1 MRKNDGR
8 AIPNFINQMIN
19 NQDVTIFGSGNQTR
33 SFCYVNDTI
42 EGIYKLLNSNY
53 NYPINIGN
61 PNEYT
66 ILDLV
71 EKIRNLI
78 STNSKIKFLKLPE
91 NDPKVRKPDIKLAKK
106 ILNWNPKITLEE
118 GLKET
123 IDYFYNYK

>member
-1 MRKNDGR
+1 
-8 AIPNFINQMIN
+8 MIN

-78 STNSKIKFLKLPE
+78 STNSKIKFLKLP